1 MKRTAFMTAALMSAA
16 LACALF
22 GSSQL
27 AVAQSSDKDAKDKDA
42 KKDAAAPQTTPSG
55 KHLPQAKT
63 QPEFDAY
70 QAAMVSTTPEA
81 TEKAGDDFAA
91 KFPESE
97 IKILIFKQ
105 AMRSYQS
112 ANNADKVVDL
122 GRKSLAIDPDDP
134 EVLVDVAQA
143 LAERTRSS
151 DLDKDQKYAEA
162 QKYAE
167 KSLQTVDTDLVVTP
181 GTPQDKVDQFKGYLR
196 STAYGILGAISY
208 NKDTKADYAA
218 AEGYLRKSIAAL
230 PSQPDP
236 VAQLRLAIALD
247 KQDHYSDALAE
258 ANKAVQMTKEGTV
271 VGDTARREQ
280 SRLQTLT
287 ANSIK

>member
-1 MKRTAFMTAALMSAA
+1 MKRTAIMTAALACGLLGLAQLGLAQAA
-16 LACALF
+16 
-22 GSSQL
+22 S
-27 AVAQSSDKDAKDKDA
+27 KDA
-42 KKDAAAPQTTPSG
+42 KKDTAPAPAPAAPAG

-70 QAAMVSTTPEA
+70 QAAMNNTTPET
-81 TEKAGDDFAA
+81 TEKAAEDFAT
-91 KFPESE
+91 KFPDSE
-97 IKILIFKQ
+97 IKILIYKQ

-112 ANNADKVVDL
+112 ANNADKTVDM
-122 GRKSLAIDPDDP
+122 GRKALALDGDDP

-151 DLDKDQKYAEA
+151 DLDKDQRYAEA

-167 KSLQTVDTDLVVTP
+167 KSLQTVDTDLIVTP
-181 GTPQDKVDQFKGYLR
+181 GTPQEKIDQFKGYLR
-196 STAYGILGAISY
+196 STAYGIMGAIYY
-208 NKDTKADYAA
+208 NKDTKADYAT
-218 AEGYLRKSIAAL
+218 AEDYLRKSIAAL

-247 KQDHYSDALAE
+247 KQEHYSDALTE
-258 ANKAVQMTKEGTV
+258 ANKTVQMTQAGTV
-271 VGDTARREQ
+271 VGDAARREQ

>member
-1 MKRTAFMTAALMSAA
+1 MKRKTLMTAG
-16 LACALF
+16 LACASLAF
-22 GSSQL
+22 VLGS
-27 AVAQSSDKDAKDKDA
+27 ARPGMAQAAEKNA
-42 KKDAAAPQTTPSG
+42 KKDAPATAPSAPAG

-70 QAAMVSTTPEA
+70 QAAMNSATPEA
-81 TEKAGDDFAA
+81 TEKAADDFAT
-91 KFPESE
+91 KFPDSE
-97 IKILIFKQ
+97 IKILLYKQ
-105 AMRSYQS
+105 AMRSYQN
-112 ANNADKVVDL
+112 ANNADKVVDM
-122 GRKSLAIDPDDP
+122 GRKALALDGDDP

-143 LAERTRSS
+143 LAERTRST

-181 GTPQDKVDQFKGYLR
+181 GTPQEKIDAFKGYLR
-196 STAYGILGAISY
+196 STAYGILGAIYY
-208 NKDTKADYAA
+208 NKDTKTDYAT
-218 AEGYLRKSIAAL
+218 AEGYLRKSIDAL

-247 KQDHYSDALAE
+247 KQDHYSDALTE
-258 ANKAVQMTKEGTV
+258 ANKAVQMTQAGTV
-271 VGDTARREQ
+271 VGDAARREQ

-287 ANSIK
+287 SNSIK